1 MSDDDGIWSG
11 SEEELYLAE
20 KEWKKLNQRSTREGF
35 REGISQASEDS
46 LQAGFDEG
54 YAKSFQTGLL
64 LGKLRGKLAAKKLIL
79 GEGSEVIEKI
89 VALETELRE
98 YEAKCKSMREVNEN
112 ELQLKYSEI
121 EAKLQ
126 LL

>member
-11 SEEELYLAE
+11 SKEELYLAE

-54 YAKSFQTGLL
+54 YAKSFQTGLV
-64 LGKLRGKLAAKKLIL
+64 LGKLRGKLSAKKLIS
-79 GEGSEVIEKI
+79 GEGEVIEEI
-89 VALETELRE
+89 VAIEAELSE
-98 YEAKCKSMREVNEN
+98 YEAKCKSMIEVNES
-112 ELQLKYSEI
+112 ELQLKSSEI